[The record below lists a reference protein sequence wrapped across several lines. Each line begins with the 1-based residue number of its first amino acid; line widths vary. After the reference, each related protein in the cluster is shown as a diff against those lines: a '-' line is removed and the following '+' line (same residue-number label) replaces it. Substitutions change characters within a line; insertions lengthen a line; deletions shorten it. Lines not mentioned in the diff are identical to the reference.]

1 MKSAL
6 AVSRAARQPLFALL
20 VAGLSLATPG
30 AAANLDQL
38 MQDFRVTRV
47 APKPAPAFT
56 LATLGGSKP
65 TTLTAQRGRPVLLYF
80 WATW

>member
-6 AVSRAARQPLFALL
+6 AMSRAARQTLFALL
-20 VAGLSLATPG
+20 LASLSLATPG

-38 MQDFRVTRV
+38 MQDFRVTP
-47 APKPAPAFT
+47 AGPKPAPTFT
-56 LATLGGSKP
+56 LATLGGKP
-65 TTLTAQRGRPVLLYF
+65 ATLTAQRGRPVLLYF